1 MEILQEMEGLILKHV
16 EIQVEIQDIE
26 NFHDME
32 NVPGY
37 WNYNGHGNYPGY
49 DLCVDCPRDK
59 DFPSKYHFLSYIIV

>member
-1 MEILQEMEGLILKHV
+1 MEILLGMEILQEMEGLILKHV

-37 WNYNGHGNYPGY
+37 
-49 DLCVDCPRDK
+49 
-59 DFPSKYHFLSYIIV
+59 